1 MKKNF
6 LVLIG
11 SILLIISCLEI
22 LIRVFFPQELTSAF
36 RVYGKDGLLLNEKND
51 KAIHQF
57 RQKKVKYKF
66 GDYHNRI
73 YKFEKKDKKI
83 LILGDSF
90 TFGWLLEDEDTYI
103 YKLNKNFL
111 DYNFINSAAGGWGT
125 SDQLKYLKQFCNKIK
140 PKYTIIFINFPDF
153 ARSKNSKLFYLDGND
168 NLISGKNEYMILE
181 KLTEFKIYKLA
192 TEKSHFVNFLR
203 KKISQLILIKKRKK
217 ILDENKRKIETNLDQ
232 FSSNNLNVNY
242 NLEKKLFLELK
253 NESEKCR
260 TKLILINLGWE
271 NYETFEQ
278 IKFLKTGNKFFDK
291 NKIIYIDLNKD
302 MEVIRVNKKNYMIKY
317 DGHPNE
323 LANQVIYKIVFDKLK
338 NYIE

>member
-1 MKKNF
+1 M
-6 LVLIG
+6 
-11 SILLIISCLEI
+11 
-22 LIRVFFPQELTSAF
+22 
-36 RVYGKDGLLLNEKND
+36 
-51 KAIHQF
+51 
-57 RQKKVKYKF
+57 
-66 GDYHNRI
+66 
-73 YKFEKKDKKI
+73 
-83 LILGDSF
+83 
-90 TFGWLLEDEDTYI
+90 
-103 YKLNKNFL
+103 
-111 DYNFINSAAGGWGT
+111 
-125 SDQLKYLKQFCNKIK
+125 KQFCNKIK

-168 NLISGKNEYMILE
+168 NLVSGKNEYMILE

-232 FSSNNLNVNY
+232 FSSNKLNVNY
-242 NLEKKLFLELK
+242 NLEKKLFLEFK

-278 IKFLKTGNKFFDK
+278 IKFLKTGSKFFEK

>member
-1 MKKNF
+1 
-6 LVLIG
+6 
-11 SILLIISCLEI
+11 
-22 LIRVFFPQELTSAF
+22 
-36 RVYGKDGLLLNEKND
+36 
-51 KAIHQF
+51 
-57 RQKKVKYKF
+57 F

-168 NLISGKNEYMILE
+168 NLVSGKNEYMILE

-232 FSSNNLNVNY
+232 FSSNKLNVNY
-242 NLEKKLFLELK
+242 NLEKKLF
-253 NESEKCR
+253 
-260 TKLILINLGWE
+260 
-271 NYETFEQ
+271 
-278 IKFLKTGNKFFDK
+278 
-291 NKIIYIDLNKD
+291 
-302 MEVIRVNKKNYMIKY
+302 
-317 DGHPNE
+317 
-323 LANQVIYKIVFDKLK
+323 
-338 NYIE
+338 